1 MAISLQDEGW
11 DERGASEVEGK
22 TARETQRER
31 RRERVRERGRES
43 KTGQDNQGLNTFV
56 FSGTKLVLTAAT
68 FPTAHTHTHSHT
80 ASHGENPAMLKIN
93 YSSVL

>member
-31 RRERVRERGRES
+31 RRERGRES

-68 FPTAHTHTHSHT
+68 FPTAHTHTLTHT

-93 YSSVL
+93 YSSVLW